1 MKFLDVNQHLSEL
14 DEHIKV
20 LKSYG
25 DVFEEVE
32 ARITRVINMDGAF
45 KGEGAQGVINNHAHV
60 QLPTIRSI
68 RAFLISYAETL
79 EKM

>member
-25 DVFEEVE
+25 DVFEAVE

-45 KGEGAQGVINNHAHV
+45 KGEGAKGVIYNHAHM
-60 QLPTIRSI
+60 QLPTIWKTINGESI
-68 RAFLISYAETL
+68 PVINPAE
-79 EKM
+79 